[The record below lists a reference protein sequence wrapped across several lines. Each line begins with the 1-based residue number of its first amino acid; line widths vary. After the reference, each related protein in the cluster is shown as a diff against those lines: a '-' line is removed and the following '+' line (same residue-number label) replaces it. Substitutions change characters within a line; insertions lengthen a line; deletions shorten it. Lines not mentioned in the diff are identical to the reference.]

1 MRPTK
6 EEREEESADDGG
18 DLGRDGLN
26 AAPVQDRLALLPG
39 PEGVELSDYRVVE
52 PELGVVGQ
60 VEGGLPLG
68 DHRVLEGRVLVR
80 EAAPGN
86 GVAVQRLKIGN
97 VRCVIRQELSDGFLG
112 LRVSGLDEEPLEF
125 TVG

>member
-6 EEREEESADDGG
+6 EESEEESADDGG

-26 AAPVQDRLALLPG
+26 AAPIQDRLALLPG
-39 PEGVELSDYRVVE
+39 PEGVELSDDRVVE

-68 DHRVLEGRVLVR
+68 DNRVLEGWVLVR
-80 EAAPGN
+80 EAAPAN
-86 GVAVQRLKIGN
+86 GVTVERLNLGN
-97 VRCVIRQELSDGFLG
+97 VG
-112 LRVSGLDEEPLEF
+112 
-125 TVG
+125 